1 MSLMDLLMRTKIFEM
16 AYNRQKILDDCH
28 NLTKQILLHLVKLK
42 CFYNKEDSRGHIR
55 SIDGWLY
62 DIQDMTL
69 DGKKR
74 LKPKD
79 YFKALFLEPIDSGED
94 LENRFKRLIK
104 QGYKAS
110 HTPDFETLYL
120 EAKTAFQS
128 ISNDIA
134 NNNFTTIEDYFNFK
148 ES

>member
-1 MSLMDLLMRTKIFEM
+1 MSLMDLLMRTKMFEM

-74 LKPKD
+74 LKSKD

-94 LENRFKRLIK
+94 LENRFKRLVK
-104 QGYKAS
+104 QGYKTNYS
-110 HTPDFETLYL
+110 TDFKLFYT
-120 EAKTAFQS
+120 EAKEAFQN
-128 ISNDIA
+128 IANDIA
-134 NNNFTTIEDYFNFK
+134 NNKFITIEDYFDFK
-148 ES
+148 

>member
-1 MSLMDLLMRTKIFEM
+1 MSLMDLLMRTELFEM
-16 AYNRQKILDDCH
+16 AYKRQKIFDECH
-28 NLTKQILLHLVKLK
+28 NLMSQILLHLVKLK

-55 SIDGWLY
+55 SIDGWVY

-79 YFKALFLEPIDSGED
+79 YFNALFAEPIDSGAD

-104 QGYKAS
+104 QGYK
-110 HTPDFETLYL
+110 TNYNTDFEAFYL
-120 EAKTAFQS
+120 EAKTAFQK
-128 ISNDIA
+128 IANDIA

>member
-1 MSLMDLLMRTKIFEM
+1 MSLMDLLMRTKMFEM

-55 SIDGWLY
+55 SIDGWVY

-79 YFKALFLEPIDSGED
+79 YFNALFAEPIDSGAD

-104 QGYKAS
+104 QGYK
-110 HTPDFETLYL
+110 TNYNTDFEAFYL
-120 EAKTAFQS
+120 EAKTAFQK
-128 ISNDIA
+128 IANDIA

-148 ES
+148 